1 MLNVADI
8 KFGYNGHLIFENL
21 SFTVNSGEFVF
32 LIGKSGCGKTTLL
45 QLLYFNLFPESG
57 EIRVGEYAYST
68 LKKSEIP
75 LARRKMGYIFQDF
88 RLLRNRT
95 VYENLAFVL
104 EVVNTP
110 SKLIREKINTVLTE
124 VGLNHKRHSLPGELS
139 GGEQQRV
146 AIARAIV
153 NDPLLIIA
161 DEPTGNLDP
170 ETSLEILDLLKRINK
185 RGTAVL
191 MATHNYDLLASA
203 DSKIYRLEN
212 RSLSEVRIK
221 Q

>member
-1 MLNVADI
+1 MLEVSDL
-8 KFGYNGHLIFENL
+8 KFSYNGHVIFENL
-21 SFTVNSGEFVF
+21 SFRVDSGDFVF

-57 EIRVGEYAYST
+57 EIKVGEYSYST

-88 RLLRNRT
+88 RLLRNRS
-95 VYENLAFVL
+95 VYDNLAFVL

-110 SKLIREKINTVLTE
+110 SKLIREKINSVLSE
-124 VGLNHKRHSLPGELS
+124 VGLNHRRHNLPGELS

-153 NDPLLIIA
+153 NDPFLIIA
-161 DEPTGNLDP
+161 DEPTGNLDL

-203 DSKIYRLEN
+203 DFKIYRLEN

>member
-1 MLNVADI
+1 MLEVADL

-21 SFTVNSGEFVF
+21 SFTVDSGEFVF

-110 SKLIREKINTVLTE
+110 SKLIREKINAVLTE
-124 VGLNHKRHSLPGELS
+124 VGLNHRRHSLPGELS

-153 NDPLLIIA
+153 NDPFLIIA

-191 MATHNYDLLASA
+191 MATHNYDLLATA